1 MKNTKRT
8 MNLLNENNKWELNT
22 QPNNLTVQQRKNA
35 MVLLFF
41 LNTYGDDK
49 LAFEM
54 LMKYWINNIY
64 KLPSTSSP
72 NYSTIKTGRY
82 ITLKS
87 MKNIYHMYLV
97 EAEMADPS

>member
-1 MKNTKRT
+1 MQNTTRT

-22 QPNNLTVQQRKNA
+22 LLENLTVQQRKNA

-54 LMKYWINNIY
+54 LKKFWINNIY
-64 KLPSTSSP
+64 KLPTTSSQ
-72 NYSTIKTGRY
+72 NYGTVKKGRY
-82 ITLKS
+82 ITLKN
-87 MKNIYHMYLV
+87 MKNIYRMYMV
-97 EAEMADPS
+97 EAEVSDPS

>member
-1 MKNTKRT
+1 

-22 QPNNLTVQQRKNA
+22 QLEKLTVQQRKNA

-54 LMKYWINNIY
+54 LKKFWIYKIY
-64 KLPSTSSP
+64 KLPKPTSSD
-72 NYSTIKTGRY
+72 YSTIKTGRY
-82 ITLKS
+82 ITLKK
-87 MKNIYHMYLV
+87 MKKVYQMYLV
-97 EAEMADPS
+97 EAQMAVPA